1 MLTIEQY
8 IPIVKFLGEALGR
21 NYEIAL
27 HDLTKPEN
35 SIVAIANGEL
45 SGRSVGGPVTD
56 FVLKVLKKGNIE
68 HRPYLCNYHAKDNKG
83 HVSLSSSF
91 FIHDE
96 KNKTIGVLCINHNI
110 SPYLTAR
117 KFLSDEI
124 IHDETDND
132 HFFTTGDTTHNG
144 SPSGSLNIFE
154 NFQGTV
160 GDVIET
166 LINSALEKYP
176 VSPERLSL
184 EERLSIIQELN
195 DNGLFLLKGG
205 IPALAAS
212 LDVSEPTVY
221 RYLSKIKKESE

>member
-8 IPIVKFLGEALGR
+8 IPIVEFLGEALGK

-45 SGRSVGGPVTD
+45 SGRSIGGPVTNL
-56 FVLKVLKKGNIE
+56 VLKVLKKGKLE
-68 HRPYLCNYHAKDNKG
+68 HRPYLCNYHAKDNNG

-96 KNKTIGVLCINHNI
+96 NNKTIGVLCINHNI
-110 SPYLTAR
+110 SPYLNAR
-117 KFLSDEI
+117 KFLSEEI

-132 HFFTTGDTTHNG
+132 DFFAIGNTAHNG
-144 SPSGSLNIFE
+144 SASGSLNIFE

-166 LINSALEKYP
+166 LINSALEKYQ
-176 VSPERLSL
+176 VAPERLSL
-184 EERLSIIQELN
+184 EERLAIIQELN

-221 RYLSKIKKESE
+221 RYLSKVKKESE

>member
-8 IPIVKFLGEALGR
+8 IPIVKFLGEALGK

-124 IHDETDND
+124 IHDE
-132 HFFTTGDTTHNG
+132 GEEG
-144 SPSGSLNIFE
+144 GSL
-154 NFQGTV
+154 
-160 GDVIET
+160 D
-166 LINSALEKYP
+166 
-176 VSPERLSL
+176 
-184 EERLSIIQELN
+184 LSIEIDLLEL
-195 DNGLFLLKGG
+195 FH
-205 IPALAAS
+205 S
-212 LDVSEPTVY
+212 V
-221 RYLSKIKKESE
+221 